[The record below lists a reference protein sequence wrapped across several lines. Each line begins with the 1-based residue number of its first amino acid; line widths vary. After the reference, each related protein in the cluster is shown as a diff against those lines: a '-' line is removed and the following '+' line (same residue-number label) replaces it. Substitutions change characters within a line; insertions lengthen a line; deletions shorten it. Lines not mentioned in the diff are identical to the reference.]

1 LFEARPRRAEATAK
15 AIDPVCGM
23 EVSSDAVAAR
33 LSLEGQD
40 RAFCS
45 EQCLRIFVAT
55 PEKYAR

>member
-1 LFEARPRRAEATAK
+1 MNPET
-15 AIDPVCGM
+15 
-23 EVSSDAVAAR
+23 VAAR

-45 EQCLRIFVAT
+45 EQCLRVFVAT